1 MDKQGIGFLTIAEN
15 TATVD
20 YLRLAY
26 LQALNIKVTQKIK
39 NYSVIVDVAT
49 NQLITDQHRRV
60 FDNIIVLPVNNN
72 DSDSQWKLANETQVF
87 ALTPYRETIKLES
100 DLLFTSDI
108 SHWLPAFRLRD
119 VMISRGCRTYRGE
132 LATDRSYRKFFDD
145 NDLPDVYTGLMY
157 FRYTR
162 TAADLYRTAEEIRLH
177 WPDVAAVLKNCRESL
192 PSTDVLFAIAAQV
205 IGPELVTASSLD
217 FINFAHM
224 KPAINNFEEGEPWWK
239 SNLVERDGDMFRIN
253 LVNQY
258 WPIHYYDKSFATD
271 ELIEYY
277 ERRI

>member
-26 LQALNIKVTQKIK
+26 LQALNVKATQKIK

>member
-1 MDKQGIGFLTIAEN
+1 VDKQGIGFLTIAEN

-26 LQALNIKVTQKIK
+26 LQALNIKATQKIK
-39 NYSVIVDVAT
+39 NYSVIVDRAT

-72 DSDSQWKLANETQVF
+72 ASDSQWKLANETQVF

-119 VMISRGCRTYRGE
+119 VMISTGCRTYRGE

-258 WPIHYYDKSFATD
+258 WPIHYHDKSFATD

>member
-26 LQALNIKVTQKIK
+26 LQALNIKATQKIK
-39 NYSVIVDVAT
+39 NYSVIVDRAT

-72 DSDSQWKLANETQVF
+72 ASDSQWKLANETQVF

-119 VMISRGCRTYRGE
+119 VMISTGCRTYRGE

-258 WPIHYYDKSFATD
+258 WPIHYHDKSFATD